1 MKTVSK
7 KLLSLLLVAIML
19 VSAVPFQAF
28 ATEVDE
34 TQSSDII
41 DDVAAAGAVE
51 GPMTVTFYDED
62 GSTVITDLDG
72 NDCIVEVKYNKTI
85 ASKYFPNNYL
95 TLVGQDDPSM
105 VFSHWVDMATGLRFN
120 TSEKIT
126 RDYDLQAVYKY
137 PSVKVTFKANGG
149 TADYTS
155 KYYEYGQTYGELP
168 NATREHHVF
177 DGWFTADG
185 TQVTAESQISSKI
198 AYTLTAQWTK
208 KNYKVIYQ
216 AYGENGWEDV
226 EAYWVE
232 ANTAPSAAN
241 GNFPSS
247 TANYNT
253 LDGFTIDGWVM
264 ASYNAETGAYGT
276 FSTFKAGST
285 KITTNVV
292 VIRPR
297 YEGNVTLHS
306 YVSGYTKS
314 FAVVVGERIGKLPN
328 PGPID
333 GYTFA
338 GWYTEDN
345 AGGTLIS
352 TRANLSN
359 TSAHDV
365 YDPAVHGFDFYASWV
380 KAAKVHLYI
389 YTDKN
394 LTTCYTYKYY
404 DAPLDEAFDLNLIN
418 MYEVY
423 PYYSKYAGGTNSG
436 WCTEAQWKNYCAGVP
451 YTPIASIPADDEYV
465 GSVKL
470 GDGDNEF
477 YIMLEKN
484 TSSNNNTTTG
494 TGSTGTNNYNN
505 NSSTADPSNP
515 ATGDMIGMSMFV
527 MVASAAAAAF
537 LFLSSKKRMVK

>member
-28 ATEVDE
+28 ATETE
-34 TQSSDII
+34 SSDII
-41 DDVAAAGAVE
+41 NDGAAAGAVE
-51 GPMTVTFYDED
+51 GPMVVTFYDED
-62 GSTVITDLDG
+62 GSVITDLDG
-72 NDCIVEVKYNKTI
+72 NDCIVEVKYNKAI
-85 ASKYFPNNYL
+85 ASKSFPNNYL
-95 TLVGQDDPSM
+95 TLVGVNDPVM
-105 VFSHWVDMATGLRFN
+105 VFSHWIDMDTGLKFN

-126 RDYDLQAVYKY
+126 RDYNLQAVYKY

-168 NATREHHVF
+168 GATREHYVF
-177 DGWFTADG
+177 DGWYTADG
-185 TQVTAESQISSKI
+185 IKVTEESQISSKI

-216 AYGENGWEDV
+216 AYGDNGWEDV

-232 ANTAPSAAN
+232 ANTAPSVAN

-264 ASYNAETGAYGT
+264 ASYNTETGACGT

-292 VIRPR
+292 VVRPR
-297 YEGNVTLHS
+297 YEGYVTLHS
-306 YVSGYTKS
+306 YVSGYSKK
-314 FAVVVGERIGKLPN
+314 FAVTVGETIGSLPN

-333 GYTFA
+333 GYTFS
-338 GWYTEDN
+338 GWYTEEN

-359 TSAHDV
+359 TSAHAA
-365 YDPAVHGFDFYASWV
+365 YDPAVHGFDFYANWV
-380 KAAKVHLYI
+380 ESAKVFLYV
-389 YTDKN
+389 YTDN
-394 LTTCYTYKYY
+394 DLSSYYTYKYY
-404 DAPLDEAFDLNLIN
+404 DAPKDEPFDLNLIN

-423 PYYSKYAGGTNSG
+423 PYYSKYDDSGDTNSG
-436 WCTEAQWKNYCAGVP
+436 WCTETQWKNYCSGVP
-451 YTPIASIPADDEYV
+451 YTPIASVPADDAYV
-465 GSVKL
+465 GTVNLS
-470 GDGDNEF
+470 DGNNEF
-477 YIMLEKN
+477 YIMLVDN
-484 TSSNNNTTTG
+484 GNNGTTTG
-494 TGSTGTNNYNN
+494 SGSSTTTNNYNN
-505 NSSTADPSNP
+505 NASTADSTNP
-515 ATGDMIGMSMFV
+515 ATGDMIGMSFFV

-537 LFLSSKKRMVK
+537 LFLNSKKRIVK